1 MKRILIV
8 DDNRMNIAF
17 AKGCLGD
24 MYEMLSANS
33 GEEAVDILSRQR
45 FDLVL
50 LDYVMPGLNGMGVLK
65 FIRGN
70 INLREMPVVMV
81 TSSEE
86 MEVACL
92 DAGAQDFV
100 KKPYAPEVL
109 KMRVARTLEMDD
121 YHRKLSL
128 LVQQKSKRIEKMQTS
143 IIANIANLIEN
154 RDKDSGQHVKRV
166 GFYMGIIADRL
177 RKMPDYQDLL
187 NERLIRN
194 MMQASAL
201 HDVGKISISDNILCK
216 PAKLTA
222 QEYEVMKTHTVLG
235 ARIIRQCLE
244 NIEEDDYTEMAE
256 QIALYH
262 HERWDGTGYPEGL
275 SGTSIPLCARI
286 MSVADVFDALISR
299 RCYKEI
305 QSMEEA
311 FRIIGEGAGTEF
323 EPAVVDAFL
332 AEADSI
338 GAIVERMQR

>member
-1 MKRILIV
+1 MKKILIV

-17 AKGCLGD
+17 ATDCLKEQ
-24 MYEMLSANS
+24 YSLFSANS
-33 GEEAVDILSRQR
+33 GQEAIDILGEKQ

-50 LDYVMPGLNGMGVLK
+50 LDYVMPGLNGIDVLK
-65 FIRGN
+65 FIRENGG
-70 INLREMPVVMV
+70 LRELPVVMV
-81 TSSEE
+81 TSNEE

-92 DAGAQDFV
+92 SAGANDFI
-100 KKPYAPEVL
+100 KKPYASEVL
-109 KMRVARTLEMDD
+109 RMRIARTLEMDD
-121 YHRKLSL
+121 YRQKLSL
-128 LVQQKSKRIEKMQTS
+128 LVEQKSKRIEAMQSS

-177 RKMPDYQDLL
+177 RKTPEYRNAL
-187 NERLIRN
+187 NDRLIRN

-216 PAKLTA
+216 PGKLTP
-222 QEYEVMKTHTVLG
+222 EEFEVMKTHTVLG

-275 SGTSIPLCARI
+275 KGTEIPLCARI

-299 RCYKEI
+299 RCYKDI
-305 QSMEEA
+305 QPMDEA
-311 FRIIGEGAGTEF
+311 FRIIQEGFGTQF

-332 AEADSI
+332 AEAQSI
-338 GAIVERMQR
+338 EAIVERMQR

>member
-1 MKRILIV
+1 
-8 DDNRMNIAF
+8 
-17 AKGCLGD
+17 
-24 MYEMLSANS
+24 
-33 GEEAVDILSRQR
+33 
-45 FDLVL
+45 
-50 LDYVMPGLNGMGVLK
+50 
-65 FIRGN
+65 
-70 INLREMPVVMV
+70 
-81 TSSEE
+81 
-86 MEVACL
+86 
-92 DAGAQDFV
+92 
-100 KKPYAPEVL
+100 
-109 KMRVARTLEMDD
+109 
-121 YHRKLSL
+121 
-128 LVQQKSKRIEKMQTS
+128 
-143 IIANIANLIEN
+143 
-154 RDKDSGQHVKRV
+154 
-166 GFYMGIIADRL
+166 MGIIADRL

-311 FRIIGEGAGTEF
+311 FRIIGEGAGTQF

>member
-1 MKRILIV
+1 MKKILIV
-8 DDNRMNIAF
+8 DDNRTNIAF

-24 MYEMLSANS
+24 QYELASANS
-33 GEEAVDILSRQR
+33 GEEAVQILSGQR

-50 LDYVMPGLNGMGVLK
+50 LDYVMPGLDGMGVLK
-65 FIRGN
+65 FIRGDVR
-70 INLREMPVVMV
+70 LREMPVVMV
-81 TSSEE
+81 TSNEE

-92 DAGAQDFV
+92 SAGAQDFV

-109 KMRVARTLEMDD
+109 KMRVARALEMDD
-121 YHRKLSL
+121 YQKKLSL
-128 LVQQKSKRIEKMQTS
+128 MVQQKSKRIEKMQTS

-166 GFYMGIIADRL
+166 GFYMGVIADRL
-177 RKMPDYQDLL
+177 RKNGEYPGQLDD
-187 NERLIRN
+187 RLIRN

-216 PAKLTA
+216 PARLTA
-222 QEYEVMKTHTVLG
+222 EEYEIMKTHTVLG

-262 HERWDGTGYPEGL
+262 HERWDGTGYPKGL
-275 SGTSIPLCARI
+275 AGTQIPLCARI

-305 QSMEEA
+305 QPMEEA
-311 FRIIGEGAGTEF
+311 FRIIEDGSGTQF
-323 EPAVVDAFL
+323 EPVIVEAFL
-332 AEADSI
+332 AEAKMI
-338 GAIVERMQR
+338 AAIVERMER